1 MSSLSITL
9 IDVGWGDSIFIESRD
24 QNNRSHYALIDCN
37 DTTFYRSSY
46 IYLKKFFEKTPVRVP
61 QDKPIF
67 DFVLL
72 SHAHT
77 DHGQGLKAVLK
88 TFATH
93 RFWYPK
99 SLNWSG
105 LANLIR
111 YANRSKVN
119 VRHHQSI
126 DNTKILPRM
135 GDVDLDILWPP
146 HDRIDTDNENNN
158 SVVLV
163 LRLNG
168 IAFVLTGD
176 AEEDVWHQIAHQ
188 IPAETRFFKV
198 PHHGSVNGT
207 FDQAGNTPWF
217 NRCHTDALLGISSH
231 VRPFSHPHQ
240 RVINLFKN
248 RNCYRTDDNYHVTF
262 TTDGSDINVKYSHI
276 FAMPTI

>member
-24 QNNRSHYALIDCN
+24 NNNQSHYALIDSN
-37 DTTFYRSSY
+37 DTTYYRSSY
-46 IYLKKFFEKTPVRVP
+46 IFLKKLFEKKAVRIP

-88 TFATH
+88 AFGARH
-93 RFWYPK
+93 FWYPK

-126 DNTKILPRM
+126 DNTKILPQM
-135 GDVDLDILWPP
+135 GDVDLEILWPP
-146 HDRIDTDNENNN
+146 RDQIDLVNENNN
-158 SVVLV
+158 SVVLI

-168 IAFVLTGD
+168 ISFVLTGD
-176 AEEDVWHQIAHQ
+176 AEEDVWHQIAHK
-188 IPAETRFFKV
+188 IPTGTRFFKV

-217 NRCHTDALLGISSH
+217 NICPSNALLGISSH
-231 VRPFSHPHQ
+231 VRPFSHPHH
-240 RVINLFKN
+240 RVINLFTN
-248 RNCYRTDDNYHVTF
+248 RDYYRTDEDYHVTF
-262 TTDGSDINVKYSHI
+262 TTDGSGINVKYSHI
-276 FAMPTI
+276 